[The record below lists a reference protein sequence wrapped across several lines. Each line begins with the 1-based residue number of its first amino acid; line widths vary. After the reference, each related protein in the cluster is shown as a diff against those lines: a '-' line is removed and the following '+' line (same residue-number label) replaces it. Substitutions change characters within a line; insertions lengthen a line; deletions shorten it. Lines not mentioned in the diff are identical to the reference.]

1 MLIFVL
7 IEGRE
12 RRLYRIAHPLASS
25 FIFLLFC
32 LPLNRTLAYR
42 LSFPLSLYTIFHQL
56 IQTLSNDTCHHLVIF
71 IIWPIQ
77 HTVSFMDDLFD
88 IPYCFVLLLYE
99 FMRLVQCFL
108 DASVH
113 EALTHEVLPEV
124 VHSRLARLP
133 GKVVTHPPLHLL
145 DFPLQYLL
153 DVVVHFR
160 SIFQLFPFPSRSARN
175 G

>member
-108 DASVH
+108 DASVAVPAVDLRVVYFLSTFSTLFICYLNRYAYLCNARKGRKGAITSSRA
-113 EALTHEVLPEV
+113 ALRMSHGL
-124 VHSRLARLP
+124 SWL
-133 GKVVTHPPLHLL
+133 
-145 DFPLQYLL
+145 
-153 DVVVHFR
+153 
-160 SIFQLFPFPSRSARN
+160 
-175 G
+175 